1 MIATAPHAHPILK
14 RILAVSFLLGLL
26 LIISALL
33 GLSMGSTEQ
42 NIRQILAVL
51 SGHADQYPT
60 LSSIVWRIRLP
71 RVLLAALAGATLSLG
86 GLVFQALLRNPLA
99 EPYILGVS
107 GGSAVGAI
115 IGILLGMS
123 PFPGVALFA
132 FAGSMAT
139 ILLVLLIASTR
150 SAMKKDTLI
159 LAGVM
164 VNAFCSSII
173 MFLIS
178 LTQDSRLHNILF
190 WLMGDLS
197 MSDTHR
203 TLMLMVALLPCFAAL
218 FLLARPM
225 NILLMGEEMAA
236 NMGVDVRLI
245 PLVLLLVT
253 SFMVS
258 AVVCH
263 TGLLGFVGLV
273 IPHLLRLLFGPDHR
287 VLVPACI
294 LGGGAYLILCDLLAR
309 SLPSQ
314 GEMPVGVITAMV
326 GAPLFILLLRR
337 SRR

>member
-1 MIATAPHAHPILK
+1 MSLSALPIVK
-14 RILAVSFLLGLL
+14 RIVAVSSLLACLL
-26 LIISALL
+26 VLSLAW
-33 GLSMGSTEQ
+33 GLSAGSTEHNLGQ
-42 NIRQILAVL
+42 MMAVL
-51 SGHADQYPT
+51 FGQDGSDPT
-60 LSSIVWRIRLP
+60 LESIVWQIRLP
-71 RVLLAALAGATLSLG
+71 RVLLAALVGATLSLG

-115 IGILLGMS
+115 IGIMLGLS

-139 ILLVLLIASTR
+139 LFLVLLIASTR
-150 SAMKKDTLI
+150 AAVKKDTLI

-164 VNAFCSSII
+164 VNAFCSAII

-178 LTQDSRLHNILF
+178 LTQDARLHNILF

-197 MSDTHR
+197 MSDTNR
-203 TLMLMVALLPCFAAL
+203 TVLLLIVLLPCFGAL

-236 NMGVDVRLI
+236 NLGVNVRLVSV
-245 PLVLLLVT
+245 VLLLIA

-263 TGLLGFVGLV
+263 AGLLGFVGLV
-273 IPHLLRLLFGPDHR
+273 MPHLLRLLFGPDHR
-287 VLVPACI
+287 VLVPGCI
-294 LGGGAYLILCDLLAR
+294 LGGASCLVLCDVLAR
-309 SLPSQ
+309 SLPAQ
-314 GEMPVGVITAMV
+314 GEMPVGVVTAMV
-326 GAPLFILLLRR
+326 GAPLFIILLAR